1 MLDHMDPQKTALIL
15 IGYQNDYFAEDGI
28 LHTVIEASSKVT
40 NILANTVHLLE
51 SLADSPILTIS
62 TPIFFTPSYE
72 ELSEPVGILKT
83 IKEVGAFQAGKP
95 GSATIQE
102 LQTFQSKILEVP
114 GKRGLNAFA
123 NTNLADLLRQH
134 GITDVV
140 LAGVVSSICI
150 DSTGRSAHEQGFKVT
165 ILSDCTSA
173 REAFEQ
179 EFYCENIFPLYAT
192 VTTHTALLQQLT
204 VAA

>member
-1 MLDHMDPQKTALIL
+1 MDPSKTALLL

-40 NILANTVHLLE
+40 NILANTIHLLE
-51 SLADSPILTIS
+51 ALADSPVLVVS
-62 TPIFFTPSYE
+62 TPIFFTPTYA

-95 GSATIQE
+95 GSATIPE
-102 LQTFQSKILEVP
+102 LQPFQSKILEVP

-123 NTNLADLLRQH
+123 NTPLADLLREH

-140 LAGVVSSICI
+140 LAGVVTSVCI
-150 DSTGRSAHEQGFKVT
+150 DSTGRSAHERGFKVT
-165 ILSDCTSA
+165 VLSDCTSA

-179 EFYCENIFPLYAT
+179 EFYCENIFPLYAR
-192 VTTHTALLQQLT
+192 VLSHTEFLEALT